1 MVIKLMVLMIKKK
14 KLSILLV
21 HTFLINLCFFIKI
34 TNEDLR
40 KLQLLQNRALRIIL
54 KKPRRT
60 PIKWMLESLRL
71 HSVKQRVNFNT
82 LLLVFKM
89 KNGMVPNYLQ
99 DEMLFTR
106 DATARTLRNADDF
119 RLPRSVSEDEHVKHD
134 LA

>member
-1 MVIKLMVLMIKKK
+1 MIKKK

-40 KLQLLQNRALRIIL
+40 KLQLLQNQALRIIL
-54 KKPRRT
+54 KKKPRRT